1 MSAVTFPKIRTVN
14 KAAYP
19 DAAGLKAKVSLITQI
34 ENSDEEILVR
44 SVHPSLR
51 DCPHVAVIEGA
62 PLDRPVWLIIAQ
74 NAKFIVSTHA
84 AGREIHVKPSFLTK
98 PVDCQF
104 VPIRDVIV
112 PNINPRSFLSVETI
126 ECIRLAFPGS
136 VGAQVLII
144 GWILVLFPDKKTLQK
159 CWAHGAPDEISNLR
173 VGYILIKCYSTATST
188 TIIEAG
194 QAVTNAP
201 DSINSQAALGLRLRL
216 PGGLE
221 AITTVTHA
229 FVPLAN
235 PQMSSFRRAITEL
248 ILVAK
253 KNLQK
258 LRPPP
263 KDAQYEGMVFTG
275 DHSNSPI
282 GKAVWLSGTK
292 TQVCTNSR

>member
-1 MSAVTFPKIRTVN
+1 MSAVTFPTIRIVN

-19 DAAGLKAKVSLITQI
+19 DTAGRKAKVSLMTQI

-62 PLDRPVWLIIAQ
+62 PLDRPVWLITPQ

-98 PVDCQF
+98 PVDYQF

-112 PNINPRSFLSVETI
+112 PNINPRSFLSAETM

-144 GWILVLFPDKKTLQK
+144 GWILVLFPDKKTLQE

-173 VGYILIKCYSTATST
+173 VGYIIM
-188 TIIEAG
+188 
-194 QAVTNAP
+194 
-201 DSINSQAALGLRLRL
+201 DALM
-216 PGGLE
+216 P
-221 AITTVTHA
+221 
-229 FVPLAN
+229 
-235 PQMSSFRRAITEL
+235 
-248 ILVAK
+248 
-253 KNLQK
+253 
-258 LRPPP
+258 
-263 KDAQYEGMVFTG
+263 
-275 DHSNSPI
+275 
-282 GKAVWLSGTK
+282 
-292 TQVCTNSR
+292 